1 MSRHGFEI
9 KTNEQ
14 IVLMREAGLI
24 TAAALRDVRKAIRPG
39 VTTLELDAIAEAAI
53 LKRGAH
59 SNFQLVDGYFHTICA
74 SVNDEIVH
82 GIPGGRVLKAGDIV
96 SIDCGAEKGEWNG
109 DSAITVIVPATD
121 GSTPSST
128 DIDPTTL
135 AVRQLLSDVTEQ
147 SLWVGIAALAK
158 AEHLHEVGAAIED
171 FVVEQS
177 ELHKQRFGILDQ
189 YVGHGIG
196 RSMHEDPPVYNFA
209 VRDKGPKV
217 VPGLCVAI
225 EPMITAG
232 SNKTKVLKDG
242 WTVSSKDGSEAS
254 HWEHTVAVHE
264 KGLWV
269 LTAEDG
275 GAEKLKPFGVTPVAL
290 A

>member
-1 MSRHGFEI
+1 MGRHSFEV

-14 IVLMREAGLI
+14 ILLMREAGLI
-24 TAAALRDVRKAIRPG
+24 TAAALREVRKAIRPG
-39 VTTLELDAIAEAAI
+39 ITTLELDAIAEAAI
-53 LKRGAH
+53 VKRGAH
-59 SNFQLVDGYFHTICA
+59 SNFQLVDGYFHTICS

-82 GIPGGRVLKAGDIV
+82 GIPGGRVLKAGDLV

-109 DSAITVIVPATD
+109 DSAISVIVPGAAGGDADESELDPRILAT
-121 GSTPSST
+121 
-128 DIDPTTL
+128 
-135 AVRQLLSDVTEQ
+135 RKLLSDVTEE

-171 FVVEQS
+171 YVVEQAS
-177 ELHKQRFGILDQ
+177 AHNQRFGILDQ

-242 WTVSSKDGSEAS
+242 WTVSSKDGSDAS
-254 HWEHTVAVHE
+254 HWEHTVAVHD
-264 KGLWV
+264 KGIWV

-275 GAEKLKPFGVTPVAL
+275 GASRLAKYGVTPVAL
-290 A
+290 G

>member
-1 MSRHGFEI
+1 MGRHGFEI
-9 KTNEQ
+9 KSNDQ
-14 IVLMREAGLI
+14 ILLMREAGLI
-24 TAAALRDVRKAIRPG
+24 TAAALREVRKAIRPG
-39 VTTLELDAIAEAAI
+39 ITTLELDAIAEATI
-53 LKRGAH
+53 VKRGAH
-59 SNFQLVDGYFHTICA
+59 SNFQLVDGYFHTICS

-82 GIPGGRVLKAGDIV
+82 GIPGGRVLEAGDIV

-109 DSAITVIVPATD
+109 DSAITVIVPNED
-121 GSTPSST
+121 GSEPSQ
-128 DIDPTTL
+128 IGAEKY
-135 AVRQLLSDVTEQ
+135 AVRKLLSEVTEQ

-171 FVVEQS
+171 FIVEQI
-177 ELHKQRFGILDQ
+177 EKTGQRFGILDQ

-209 VRDKGPKV
+209 VRDLGPKV

-242 WTVSSKDGSEAS
+242 WTVSSKDGSDAS
-254 HWEHTVAVHE
+254 HWEHTVAVHD
-264 KGLWV
+264 KGIWV

-275 GAEKLKPFGVTPVAL
+275 GAAGLAPYGIKPVAL
-290 A
+290 G